1 MKDFVK
7 DVVNDGEFLLKDI
20 LKERVGVNRPRTLI
34 GVWIDEENRWEKIKV
49 HKNDIVQKDVV
60 LILNLTRKNTQSIL
74 GIILNFLQSQRR
86 GWLLPISFF
95 D

>member
-49 HKNDIVQKDVV
+49 HKNDIVSEAK
-60 LILNLTRKNTQSIL
+60 
-74 GIILNFLQSQRR
+74 RR
-86 GWLLPISFF
+86 GINLKF
-95 D
+95 DEEKYAINFRYYS